1 MLIAEM
7 RRIETAA
14 RASMGDHA
22 NDQHGSEPAPVR
34 GPFAWF
40 RLGILAFAAVVA
52 LLWLLGAL

>member
-14 RASMGDHA
+14 RASMGDYRA
-22 NDQHGSEPAPVR
+22 SEPAPAPVR

-40 RLGILAFAAVVA
+40 RLGILAFAVMVA

>member
-1 MLIAEM
+1 MSIVEM

-14 RASMGDHA
+14 RATMGDHS
-22 NDQHGSEPAPVR
+22 GSDRAPVPVR

-40 RLGILAFAAVVA
+40 RLGIMAFAAMVA

>member
-14 RASMGDHA
+14 RASMGDYRA
-22 NDQHGSEPAPVR
+22 PEPGPAPVR

-40 RLGILAFAAVVA
+40 RLGILAFAVMVA